1 MNIFVVSSGFPS
13 EKYPLLGI
21 FEFDQVQALA
31 RKGCQVVFL
40 AVDLRSIFRWR
51 KWGIVKGSKN
61 GVDYYI
67 YNLPLG
73 RLPIKFLCKIG
84 EFCLF
89 RLYKIAIKKHG
100 KPDVLHA
107 HFTEMGCITSRLSAK
122 VGIPYVVTEHSS
134 KINQY
139 VIDNA
144 LRDCA
149 SEAYRNAHIVIAV
162 GKSLSN
168 NIFRHTGIKSIVI
181 PNIINTDLFFQ
192 CKRIKHSGFRLV
204 TTSNLIILKRTWQIL
219 QALAMISPKDIDY
232 YLTVI
237 GDGPE
242 RDTIEYWI
250 KALDLEDRVS
260 IAGYKSREAIATIYE
275 NSDAFI
281 MVSSSETFGVAY
293 VEAMAAGLPVIAT
306 RCGGPEDFVN
316 NNNGYL
322 IDVDSISQL
331 CFAITQLYNNR
342 EHFKTD
348 DLRQYVRN
356 NYSPEVVAARLLNVY
371 KSIE

>member
-1 MNIFVVSSGFPS
+1 MVVSSGFPS

-21 FEFDQVQALA
+21 FEFDQAQALA
-31 RKGCQVVFL
+31 HKGCHVVFL

-73 RLPIKFLCKIG
+73 RLPIKFLCKLG
-84 EFCLF
+84 ELGLN
-89 RLYKIAIKKHG
+89 RLYKIANKIHG

-122 VGIPYVVTEHSS
+122 EGIPYVVTEHSS

-139 VIDNA
+139 VIGRD

-149 SEAYRNAHIVIAV
+149 IEAYRDAQSVIAV
-162 GKSLSN
+162 GTSLSN
-168 NIFRHTGIKSIVI
+168 NILKHTGIKSIVI
-181 PNIINTDLFFQ
+181 PNIINTELFFQ
-192 CKRIKHSGFRLV
+192 CKRLKHTGFRLV

-219 QALAMISPKDIDY
+219 QALAMINPKEIDY

-250 KALDLEDRVS
+250 KALKLEDRVYV
-260 IAGYKSREAIATIYE
+260 AGYKPREEIASIYE
-275 NSDAFI
+275 KSDAFI

-322 IDVDSISQL
+322 IDVDDISQL
-331 CFAITQLYNNR
+331 SSAITQLYNN
-342 EHFKTD
+342 ENYYKTD
-348 DLRQYVRN
+348 DLRQFVKN
-356 NYSPEVVAARLLNVY
+356 NYSPEVVAEQLLNVY
-371 KSIE
+371 KSI